1 MSDDHLALAVALH
14 AERTEANSLHVD
26 CWACEAARS
35 KAIADLLTELRR
47 AQSALGATE
56 AVLARAV
63 PEEDTLLDLWREFWR
78 ERLADMPRAAS
89 SGRPVTDVSLPPG
102 RPNS

>member
-56 AVLARAV
+56 AVLDTNVALTAAGSLYRASGYV
-63 PEEDTLLDLWREFWR
+63 EIEPYNDNPNATLWFAKPLD
-78 ERLADMPRAAS
+78 
-89 SGRPVTDVSLPPG
+89 
-102 RPNS
+102 